1 MPNQKLQILIVNIHF
16 LDYWVKLLKRY
27 MALVTTAKQGI
38 LKYSL
43 PADVAPIKVEN
54 QTGKV
59 LIFVQLMGNVHQ
71 NT

>member
-1 MPNQKLQILIVNIHF
+1 
-16 LDYWVKLLKRY
+16 

-43 PADVAPIKVEN
+43 PAVLNPIKVGN

-59 LIFVQLMGNVHQ
+59 LIFVQLKGNVHQ
-71 NT
+71 ST

>member
-1 MPNQKLQILIVNIHF
+1 
-16 LDYWVKLLKRY
+16 

-43 PADVAPIKVEN
+43 PAVLNPIKVGN

-59 LIFVQLMGNVHQ
+59 LIFVQLKGNVYR

>member
-1 MPNQKLQILIVNIHF
+1 
-16 LDYWVKLLKRY
+16 LKRY